1 MAFDWEKGD
10 PGDHGLDPDGLARME
25 EDLVRRGTKALLV
38 ARHDRVVW
46 EYSPRATDR
55 M

>member
-25 EDLVRRGTKALLV
+25 EDLVRRGTKALL
-38 ARHDRVVW
+38 DTTGL
-46 EYSPRATDR
+46 SGSTTPRATDR